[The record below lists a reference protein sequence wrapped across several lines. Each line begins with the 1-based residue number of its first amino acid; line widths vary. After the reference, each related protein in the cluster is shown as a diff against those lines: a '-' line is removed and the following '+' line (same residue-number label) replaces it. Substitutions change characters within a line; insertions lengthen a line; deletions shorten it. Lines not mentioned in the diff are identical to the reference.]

1 MCIVSKPSVRFL
13 SPKLATLL
21 STVDQVNLTNGL
33 EHFDIRSLAQE
44 PQ

>member
-33 EHFDIRSLAQE
+33 FHNVTVRPNIHR
-44 PQ
+44 

>member
-33 EHFDIRSLAQE
+33 FRNVTARSNIHR
-44 PQ
+44 